1 MTSDRSLRAV
11 VVQKVGKY
19 HHAGELTGTLLLL
32 FMVIQNSRMSFRMK
46 ALFQDES
53 QDTAIKEAIRDEKSH
68 PQLVPYP
75 FQNKLL
81 SWILR

>member
-11 VVQKVGKY
+11 MVQKVGKY
-19 HHAGELTGTLLLL
+19 HHAGELTGTLLSL
-32 FMVIQNSRMSFRMK
+32 FVVIQNSRMLLI
-46 ALFQDES
+46 LFQDES
-53 QDTAIKEAIRDEKSH
+53 QDTAVKEAIRDEKSH

>member
-32 FMVIQNSRMSFRMK
+32 FMVIQNSRMSFRMR
-46 ALFQDES
+46 AR
-53 QDTAIKEAIRDEKSH
+53 I
-68 PQLVPYP
+68 QL
-75 FQNKLL
+75 
-81 SWILR
+81 